1 MRKEPLS
8 SQLKGDGFTRLVHQT
23 LDKWHVPGMAIAV
36 IDGDDTWSEGYGY
49 ANIVSSTPVTPSTL
63 FYAGSTTKAFTAA
76 MIAKLTE
83 DPTRDIEWG
92 TPITQLLPDGFS
104 LIDKSVADQITVED
118 ALSHRTGLPG
128 HDHASAHTN
137 VRENVRRLAHLPMTA
152 KPRTRYQYNN
162 LMYVA
167 VSHIIEIATG
177 QWLGD
182 SLARS
187 FWLPLGM
194 KNTYFSLDNA
204 LRGPA
209 TLAQGYYYLGWRSE
223 SQDEKAYREVDWM
236 PLEEVSGA
244 GSVITNVLD
253 YTKWVRA
260 FLRPQTFVE
269 EKIFKSEET
278 VRQLWEPRTLM
289 PSDEPFIG
297 PRAYCLGWRTGVYQ
311 GVQFFEHTGGM
322 NAFGAQLLL
331 VPKLQFS
338 VIILANTSQT
348 SNFAAQLLAF
358 HLLDERLGVPKS
370 QRFDWNQRNW
380 SVIEKEQKRVADKI
394 NYRPPIYIQPTLALG
409 QYVGT
414 YTNAGY
420 KDLTVYLDNGGV
432 LRADRKD
439 MTWPEAIEFRH
450 VTGEHFLMVS
460 EHHEDY
466 GAFCPDVYE
475 AEFRINVEGKVWT
488 LGVAWERAMEG
499 KKIWLQRT

>member
-1 MRKEPLS
+1 MTKRPVFNPMNRE
-8 SQLKGDGFTRLVHQT
+8 GFKDLVHQT

-36 IDGDDTWSEGYGY
+36 IDGDNTWSEGYGF
-49 ANIVSSTPVTPSTL
+49 AKLPSTPVTPSTL

-76 MIAKLTE
+76 MIAKLIE

-92 TPITQLLPDGFS
+92 TPIAELLPGDFS
-104 LIDKSVADQITVED
+104 LTDKTVADQITVED

-137 VRENVRRLAHLPMTA
+137 VRENVRRIAHLPMAA

-162 LMYVA
+162 LMYVVA
-167 VSHIIEIATG
+167 SRVIESATG

-182 SLARS
+182 SLARC
-187 FWLPLGM
+187 FWQPLEM
-194 KNTYFSLDNA
+194 ANTHFSLKDA
-204 LRGPA
+204 LAGPA
-209 TLAQGYYYLGWRSE
+209 ALATGYYYPGWRGE

-260 FLRPQTFVE
+260 FLRPETFVE
-269 EKIFKSEET
+269 KDIFKSEDT

-289 PSDEPFIG
+289 PADAPFTG
-297 PRAYCLGWRTGVYQ
+297 PRAYCLAWRTGVYH

-331 VPKLQFS
+331 APKLQFA

-348 SNFAAQLLAF
+348 SNFAAQFLAF
-358 HLLDERLGVPKS
+358 HLLDERLGILES
-370 QRFDWNQRNW
+370 QRFDWNRRNW
-380 SVIEKEQKRVADKI
+380 SVIEKEQKRVAEKM
-394 NYRPPIYIQPTLALG
+394 NYKPPIYLQPTLALNE
-409 QYVGT
+409 YAGT
-414 YTNAGY
+414 YTHAGY
-420 KDLTVYLDNGGV
+420 TTILVYLDNEGV

-439 MTWPEAIEFRH
+439 MTWPEAITFHH

-460 EHHEDY
+460 EHNEDY
-466 GAFCPDVYE
+466 GAFCPDVYD
-475 AEFRINVEGKVWT
+475 AEFRIDVEGKAWT

-499 KKIWLQRT
+499 EKIWFQRT